1 MQGKRPIGVPDQTI
15 AGWGDYTLQSGALR
29 GFGFGGGL
37 RYIGSSYGDAVNSAA
52 YKVPGYLLVDAQV
65 HYDFGALSPSLRGLT
80 AAVNATNLLD
90 NRYVSACA
98 SANQCFYGTSRTVLA
113 TISYRW

>member
-1 MQGKRPIGVPDQTI
+1 MLFR
-15 AGWGDYTLQSGALR
+15 S
-29 GFGFGGGL
+29 
-37 RYIGSSYGDAVNSAA
+37 
-52 YKVPGYLLVDAQV
+52 
-65 HYDFGALSPSLRGLT
+65 DFGALSPSLRGLT

-90 NRYVSACA
+90 NHYVSACA